1 MVLYIISGFA
11 QSGKTTLV
19 NLLLKDP
26 KIARIVTS
34 TSRKPREGEVDKN
47 DYYFLKEED
56 FKDLGKFIET
66 ALVHGN
72 YYGTLKDEVKNKLK
86 QEGKKVVWVMD
97 VQGVANILKN
107 HKDLDKDMV
116 TIFITPEKF
125 TTLIQRIRLKE
136 DSNSGQRIESIRK
149 ELTYLSLFKYFINT
163 SISLEESLEDLK
175 GVIYGSKEKKLEI
188 LDFKPKESISSIRI
202 TFTRNDQVE
211 QIVKQF
217 YLKNP
222 VEIVNSILLEI
233 KKKDRMIVEDSNDI
247 LQNIYITRIENEEE
261 IEEKLL
267 YFFQGLCSKFAKIK
281 SLTKEPDYMKL
292 YDEIKTTKFIL

>member
-175 GVIYGSKEKKLEI
+175 GVIYGSKEKMMKCLE
-188 LDFKPKESISSIRI
+188 
-202 TFTRNDQVE
+202 
-211 QIVKQF
+211 
-217 YLKNP
+217 
-222 VEIVNSILLEI
+222 
-233 KKKDRMIVEDSNDI
+233 
-247 LQNIYITRIENEEE
+247 
-261 IEEKLL
+261 
-267 YFFQGLCSKFAKIK
+267 FAKNFNI
-281 SLTKEPDYMKL
+281 D
-292 YDEIKTTKFIL
+292 KFLRS